1 MIKMNYILLKEYINK
16 LNKEKIK
23 EISSKNNIFF
33 NDIELNIIY
42 TYIKERY
49 LDFIKNPN
57 IIINE
62 LKDKLSKDNYL
73 KLLNIYNQYKDCCKY
88 KGID

>member
-1 MIKMNYILLKEYINK
+1 MIKLNYKLLKEYINK
-16 LNKEKIK
+16 LKKDKIK
-23 EISSKNNIFF
+23 EISLKNNIFLS
-33 NDIELNIIY
+33 DIELDIIY
-42 TYIKERY
+42 KYIKERY

-73 KLLNIYNQYKDCCKY
+73 KLLNIYNQYKDKIRIY
-88 KGID
+88 FP

>member
-1 MIKMNYILLKEYINK
+1 MNYILLKEYINK
-16 LNKEKIK
+16 LNKDKIK
-23 EISSKNNIFF
+23 EISLKNNIFLS
-33 NDIELNIIY
+33 DIELNIIY
-42 TYIKERY
+42 KYIKERY

-73 KLLNIYNQYKDCCKY
+73 KLLNIYNLYKDKIKVY
-88 KGID
+88 FPD